1 MAFRS
6 FPGRAVALGALGG
19 LALYTA
25 FPPLGWWPIAIPAV
39 AAITLACRGRSWR
52 VGLLVGLATGLAEFV
67 PLIFWLHVVTPLA
80 WLVLAVAQSLY
91 LAALGAGLAILVGR
105 LRGWQV
111 WTACLWVGEEL
122 VRSRWPLGGSRFAL
136 AARSGANGRPI

>member
-1 MAFRS
+1 MWPANGAATLNHDEKVGQSRTAHRPRMAFRS

-25 FPPLGWWPIAIPAV
+25 FPPLGWWPIAVPAV

-67 PLIFWLHVVTPLA
+67 PLIQVRVSLLTLEDGAVPRSLA
-80 WLVLAVAQSLY
+80 ELLARPDFKLAV
-91 LAALGAGLAILVGR
+91 
-105 LRGWQV
+105 
-111 WTACLWVGEEL
+111 
-122 VRSRWPLGGSRFAL
+122 VRAT
-136 AARSGANGRPI
+136 